1 MQRAE
6 VFRSGAWHAV
16 NGDDVLA
23 IDKPVLRCSG
33 CHGQV
38 IAVRS
43 YLHGGKPRFSHRQAF
58 AQCNPY
64 DEGLSPLHPD
74 AIE

>member
-1 MQRAE
+1 MEKAE
-6 VFRSGAWHAV
+6 VFRAGKWEPLS
-16 NGDDVLA
+16 GDDVLT

-38 IAVRS
+38 NAVRS
-43 YLHGGKPRFSHRQAF
+43 YLYGGKPRFAHRQAF
-58 AQCNPY
+58 LQCNP
-64 DEGLSPLHPD
+64 DDQGLSPLYPD